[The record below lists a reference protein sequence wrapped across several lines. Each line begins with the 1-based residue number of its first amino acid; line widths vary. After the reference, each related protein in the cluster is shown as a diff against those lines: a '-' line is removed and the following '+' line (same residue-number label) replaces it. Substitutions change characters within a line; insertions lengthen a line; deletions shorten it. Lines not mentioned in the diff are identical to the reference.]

1 MTKYAVSAYKV
12 YEEFA
17 TEREARAYFEKVKHS
32 FTYCELKKVS
42 ETPSRYYS
50 QSVEIF
56 RR

>member
-17 TEREARAYFEKVKHS
+17 TEREARAYFERVKHS

-50 QSVEIF
+50 TSVEIF